1 MSECGPRGVSG
12 LWRGGVGI
20 GRVLACFLSS
30 VQPCDRGI
38 TRLAKHGDA
47 AYMWQMNAASPKARL
62 FVEDDI
68 AAGRTLLPGS
78 DQQHYLLNVMRLGDG
93 DVIAVF
99 NGRDGEWHAALHRDG
114 KRSCHLVP
122 QQQTRDQQA
131 SPDLWLIFAPVKK
144 ARLDF
149 IAQKASE
156 MGCSRIWPVRTDHCQ
171 VTRVN
176 DDRMLANA
184 IEAAEQT
191 ERLDIA
197 EIMAFAPLS
206 EALAACG
213 DDRTLL
219 FCDEASADDAD
230 AHAIARLSAA
240 APIGRAAVLIGP
252 EGGFSAAERAHLSGL
267 QNSLKLSLGPRIL
280 RADTAAIAAL
290 TCFQAICGD
299 WAR

>member
-1 MSECGPRGVSG
+1 M
-12 LWRGGVGI
+12 
-20 GRVLACFLSS
+20 
-30 VQPCDRGI
+30 
-38 TRLAKHGDA
+38 TA
-47 AYMWQMNAASPKARL
+47 APPKARL

-68 AAGRTLLPGS
+68 AEGQTLTPGR

-93 DVIAVF
+93 DIVAIF
-99 NGRDGEWHAALHRDG
+99 NGRDGEWHATLHRDA
-114 KRSCHLVP
+114 RRACHLLAK
-122 QQQTRDQQA
+122 TRTRAQQA

-171 VTRVN
+171 VARVN

-197 EIMAFAPLS
+197 EIMAFSPLS
-206 EALAACG
+206 EALSACG
-213 DDRTLL
+213 DDRTVL
-219 FCDEASADDAD
+219 FCDEASAGDAGSN
-230 AHAIARLSAA
+230 AITRLTAA
-240 APIGRAAVLIGP
+240 APVGRAAVLIGP
-252 EGGFSAAERAHLSGL
+252 EGGFSAAERVHLSGL
-267 QNSLKLSLGPRIL
+267 RNSLKLSLGPRIL

-290 TCFQAICGD
+290 TCCQAVCGD